1 MLHLLANSLRYGRP
15 VGGLFVLVLVTMFL
29 AVLLVPSLLQGLL
42 AWEYFPGVLAIVTL
56 AAISRVLLR
65 RRHLP
70 APDPGQISTW
80 PKLGQND
87 HRHVRSK
94 LQKPSRIK

>member
-1 MLHLLANSLRYGRP
+1 MLHLLANSLRYGGP

-29 AVLLVPSLLQGLL
+29 AVLLVPSLLRGLL
-42 AWEYFPGVLAIVTL
+42 EWQFFPGVLAIVIL
-56 AAISRVLLR
+56 AAISRVLFH

-70 APDPGQISTW
+70 APDPGQISHW

-94 LQKPSRIK
+94 LQKPSQNK

>member
-1 MLHLLANSLRYGRP
+1 M
-15 VGGLFVLVLVTMFL
+15 GGLFVLVLVTMFL
-29 AVLLVPSLLQGLL
+29 AVLLIPSLLRGLL
-42 AWEYFPGVLAIVTL
+42 EWQFFPGVLAIVSLVTV
-56 AAISRVLLR
+56 SRFLFR

-70 APDPGQISTW
+70 APDPGQISHW